1 MTVES
6 VGSIARKTL
15 STFGF
20 TTPEEATWQCETCG
34 VIQPRLLTAI
44 SRYVKGTC
52 DCQQARWE
60 QERKEERLR
69 QLKAQEA
76 QRRRAVYSW
85 LGSRWSSESLAS
97 KTFAN
102 FEVLRQPEAYQTTLA
117 FADVMEGTLILSS
130 PAFGT
135 GKTHLLAAL
144 CQEMTKRE
152 KLCLFTTAPKL
163 FQAIQWCIGQNE
175 DYTSLIQKAVN
186 TPLLVLDD
194 IDKAKWTEFREEIYF
209 ELIDSRVN
217 AGRPLALST
226 NKLDNLASYVGGAC
240 CSRLSIGQIAVE
252 MVGKDYRLEM

>member
-15 STFGF
+15 STFGYA
-20 TTPEEATWQCETCG
+20 TPAEATWTCDTCG
-34 VIQPRLLTAI
+34 VVQPRLITSI
-44 SRYVKGTC
+44 NRYMKSSCACRIT
-52 DCQQARWE
+52 E
-60 QERKEERLR
+60 LERERLAEQQR
-69 QLKAQEA
+69 QRKAQEVKL
-76 QRRRAVYSW
+76 RRAVYGW

-102 FEVLRQPEAYQTTLA
+102 FEVLRQPEAFQTTLA

-144 CQEMTKRE
+144 CQEMSRRE
-152 KLCLFTTAPKL
+152 KCCLFTTAPKL
-163 FQAIQWCIGQNE
+163 FQAIQYYIGQNQ
-175 DYTSLIQKAVN
+175 DYTHLIQDAVR
-186 TPLLVLDD
+186 TPLLVIDD
-194 IDKAKWTEFREEIYF
+194 IDKAKWSEFREEVYF
-209 ELIDSRVN
+209 EIIDSRVN
-217 AGRPLALST
+217 AGRPIALST